1 MRRTVLN
8 RAPAARGRRAPSP
21 PLSAE
26 PRRAVWQHT
35 SEGAKGSAL
44 ALLAIAAYLP
54 ALAGG
59 FVWDDWIFVTEPLIR
74 RWEGLV
80 SIWLSPSDVKGENH
94 YWPIVYTTFWLEHK
108 LWGFHAVGYHAVNIL
123 LNALNALLAWRLL
136 RRLEIPGAWLAGAVF
151 AAHPVHVE
159 SVAWI
164 IERKDLLST
173 VFYLWA
179 IHAWLRHT
187 AAPTTRRLALC
198 LALFTLAMLS
208 KSIAVTLPAT
218 LLLLAWWRTGEI
230 SWRDVG
236 RILPFLAVA
245 AGITAADLFFYWSQD
260 SHRFDY
266 SAAERVLIA
275 ARAVWAYAGQLVWPV
290 SLPILYSRWEVSA
303 SDPAGWAAVIALC
316 TVFATLWLGRRRIGR
331 GPVAALAFFV
341 LTLSPVLGFLDYS
354 FLRIAFLADR
364 FQYLA
369 SLGPIALVA
378 GMVARSLTRLR
389 GKSRVAATG
398 LLFGTVAV
406 LCAQTWR
413 QAEAYR
419 DDLALAQHI
428 STGNPEH
435 YMGQV
440 LLAHALVEAGNHQQ
454 GLTAARNAMQLA
466 RGERGADVGA
476 AVAAVGIALLADDRP
491 SQAEERFRQAI
502 AIRANDSGAQLNLA
516 RTLVVQARYDEG
528 LRLYR
533 EAAKDDS
540 LNDLARA
547 GHAEALLQAG
557 NLPAARDAF
566 LQALPLAR
574 DPRSEPAIHR
584 RLGEVLHG
592 MGELDAAAEHLDL
605 ALELN
610 PRGVRTLLARAAVEV
625 ERKARAA
632 DEAGPE
638 EATGNQPPLERGIRA
653 VASSADNSG
662 GRIEQAREIVEV
674 AIKNEPHH
682 VGARVLLATVLHR
695 LGEHRQAIVALETAL
710 SANLNRP
717 TRRHAHRVMGETLEA
732 RGELAKAADHYR
744 SALAIYPLDADAL
757 AHLAAIHFGAGRH
770 EDALPLYRRLAEVS
784 PCNAKNLSRQT
795 ELSARLGRLPP
806 PIPMPKFCR
815 LSNPAAEPATH
826 RTRSTSRA
834 QGNRSI
840 NS

>member
-1 MRRTVLN
+1 MCRTVLN
-8 RAPAARGRRAPSP
+8 QAPAAGGRRAPSP
-21 PLSAE
+21 PPSAE
-26 PRRAVWQHT
+26 PRRAVWRHT

-44 ALLAIAAYLP
+44 ALLAIAAHLP

-74 RWEGLV
+74 RWDGLV
-80 SIWLSPSDVKGENH
+80 SIWLSPADVKDEPH
-94 YWPIVYTTFWLEHK
+94 YWPVVYTTFWLEHK
-108 LWGFHAVGYHAVNIL
+108 LWGFRAVGYHAVNIL

-151 AAHPVHVE
+151 AVHPVHVE

-198 LALFTLAMLS
+198 LALFTAAMLS
-208 KSIAVTLPAT
+208 KSIAVTLPAA

-266 SAAERVLIA
+266 SVVERVLIA
-275 ARAVWAYAGQLVWPV
+275 ARALWTYAGQLVWPV
-290 SLPILYSRWEVSA
+290 SLPILYPRWEVGA
-303 SDPAGWAAVIALC
+303 SDPIGWAAVIAVC
-316 TVFATLWLGRRRIGR
+316 AVFAALWLGRRRIGR

-389 GKSRVAATG
+389 GKGRVAVTG
-398 LLFGTVAV
+398 ILFATVAV

-413 QAEAYR
+413 QAEAYE
-419 DDLALAQHI
+419 DELTLARHV
-428 STGNPEH
+428 STGNPGH

-440 LLAHALVEAGNHQQ
+440 FLSDALVETGSHQK
-454 GLTAARNAMQLA
+454 GLAAARNAMQLA
-466 RGERGADVGA
+466 RGERGADIGA
-476 AVAAVGIALLADDRP
+476 AANTVGIALLADDRP
-491 SQAEERFRQAI
+491 TQAEERFRQAI
-502 AIRANDSGAQLNLA
+502 AIRANDSRARLNLA

-533 EAAKDDS
+533 EAARDDS
-540 LNDLARA
+540 LNDLALV
-547 GHAEALLQAG
+547 GQAEAMFQAG
-557 NLPAARDAF
+557 NLPAARDA
-566 LQALPLAR
+566 LLRALPLAR

-625 ERKARAA
+625 ERTARAA
-632 DEAGPE
+632 DAAGPE
-638 EATGNQPPLERGIRA
+638 QAKGNQPPLERGIPT
-653 VASSADNSG
+653 VASSRDNSVG
-662 GRIEQAREIVEV
+662 WIGQAREIVEA
-674 AIKNEPHH
+674 AIENEPDRMD
-682 VGARVLLATVLHR
+682 ARVLLAEVLHR

-717 TRRHAHRVMGETLEA
+717 MRRQAHRLMGEALEA
-732 RGELAKAADHYR
+732 RAEPAEAADHYR
-744 SALAIYPLDADAL
+744 RALAIYPLDADAL
-757 AHLAAIHFGAGRH
+757 EHLAAIHFGAGRH

-784 PCNAKNLSRQT
+784 PCNAKNLSRLT
-795 ELSARLGRLPP
+795 ELAARLDSLPP
-806 PIPMPKFCR
+806 PASIPKFCR
-815 LSNPAAEPATH
+815 LSNPAAEPAAH

-834 QGNRSI
+834 QGNGSKDP
-840 NS
+840 

>member
-1 MRRTVLN
+1 MN
-8 RAPAARGRRAPSP
+8 P
-21 PLSAE
+21 SAE
-26 PRRAVWQHT
+26 PRRAVWQHS

-44 ALLAIAAYLP
+44 ALLAIAAHLP

-74 RWEGLV
+74 RWDGLV
-80 SIWLSPSDVKGENH
+80 SIWLSPADVKGENH

-151 AAHPVHVE
+151 AVHPVHVE

-198 LALFTLAMLS
+198 LALFTAAMLS

-260 SHRFDY
+260 FHRFDY
-266 SAAERVLIA
+266 SAVERVLIA
-275 ARAVWAYAGQLVWPV
+275 ARALWTYAGQLVWPV

-316 TVFATLWLGRRRIGR
+316 TVFAALWLGRRHIGR

-341 LTLSPVLGFLDYS
+341 LTLSPVLGFLDYG
-354 FLRIAFLADR
+354 FLRMAFLADR

-389 GKSRVAATG
+389 GRGRVAATG

-440 LLAHALVEAGNHQQ
+440 LLAHALVEADSHQQ
-454 GLTAARNAMQLA
+454 GLAAARNARQLA

-491 SQAEERFRQAI
+491 TQAEERFRQAI
-502 AIRANDSGAQLNLA
+502 AIRANDSGARLHLA
-516 RTLVVQARYDEG
+516 RALVVQARYDEG

-547 GHAEALLQAG
+547 GQAEAMLQAG

-610 PRGVRTLLARAAVEV
+610 PRGVRTLLARATVEAKRKVQAAVEGMG
-625 ERKARAA
+625 
-632 DEAGPE
+632 EA
-638 EATGNQPPLERGIRA
+638 ATGSHSTLERDVYA
-653 VASSADNSG
+653 AKLG
-662 GRIEQAREIVEV
+662 GYKSRELIQNAQQVIEAAIEQKPDSVVEQ
-674 AIKNEPHH
+674 I
-682 VGARVLLATVLHR
+682 LLAMILHR
-695 LGEHRQAIVALETAL
+695 LGKRQQAIVALEAALTA
-710 SANLNRP
+710 NPNRP
-717 TRRHAHRVMGETLEA
+717 LTRQAHRLMGEILEA
-732 RGELAKAADHYR
+732 LGQMPKAADHYR
-744 SALAIYPLDADAL
+744 SALAIYSLDADAL
-757 AHLAAIHFGAGRH
+757 ARLAAIHFESGSY
-770 EDALPLYRRLAEVS
+770 EKALPLYGRLADATPCNPENLLRLAET
-784 PCNAKNLSRQT
+784 L
-795 ELSARLGRLPP
+795 ARLR
-806 PIPMPKFCR
+806 R
-815 LSNPAAEPATH
+815 SEEPNE
-826 RTRSTSRA
+826 TSRTGSYSA
-834 QGNRSI
+834 STDHATSETPPEVCVRPPSGTVIGELYRS
-840 NS
+840 N

>member
-1 MRRTVLN
+1 MNPTKTLN
-8 RAPAARGRRAPSP
+8 RMSMFDV
-21 PLSAE
+21 
-26 PRRAVWQHT
+26 VWQHT

-44 ALLAIAAYLP
+44 ALLAIATYLP

-74 RWEGLV
+74 RWDGLV
-80 SIWLSPSDVKGENH
+80 SIWLSPADMQGEPH

-108 LWGFHAVGYHAVNIL
+108 LWGFRAVGYHAVNIL

-198 LALFTLAMLS
+198 LALFTAAMLS

-236 RILPFLAVA
+236 RIMPFLAVA
-245 AGITAADLFFYWSQD
+245 AGVTAADLFSYWSQY
-260 SHRFDY
+260 SIHLDY
-266 SAAERVLIA
+266 SAVERVLIA
-275 ARAVWAYAGQLVWPV
+275 ARALCTYAGQLVWPV

-303 SDPAGWAAVIALC
+303 SDPAGWAAVIAIC
-316 TVFATLWLGRRRIGR
+316 TIFATLWLGRRRIGR

-341 LTLSPVLGFLDYS
+341 LTLSSVLGFLDYG
-354 FLRIAFLADR
+354 FLRMAFLADR

-389 GKSRVAATG
+389 GRGRVAATG
-398 LLFGTVAV
+398 ILFGTVAV
-406 LCAQTWR
+406 LGAQTWR

-419 DDLALAQHI
+419 DDLTLARHI
-428 STGNPEH
+428 STENPEQ
-435 YMGQV
+435 YVGQI
-440 LLAHALVEAGNHQQ
+440 LLAYALVEAGSHQQ

-466 RGERGADVGA
+466 RGEREA
-476 AVAAVGIALLADDRP
+476 AVSAATAAVGFALLADDRP
-491 SQAEERFRQAI
+491 AQAEERFRQAI
-502 AIRANDSGAQLNLA
+502 ATRTNDSGEQLNLA
-516 RTLVVQARYDEG
+516 RALVVQARYDEG
-528 LRLYR
+528 LRLYL
-533 EAAKDDS
+533 EAARDDA

-547 GHAEALLQAG
+547 GYAEALLQAG

-574 DPRSEPAIHR
+574 DPRSEPVIHR

-610 PRGVRTLLARAAVEV
+610 PRGVRTLLTRAAVEV
-625 ERKARAA
+625 ERKARAE

-638 EATGNQPPLERGIRA
+638 EANGNQATLEPGIPT
-653 VASSADNSG
+653 VASSRDNSG
-662 GRIEQAREIVEV
+662 GWIEQAREIVEV
-674 AIKNEPHH
+674 AIKNEPDH
-682 VGARVLLATVLHR
+682 VVARVLLAAVLHQ

-717 TRRHAHRVMGETLEA
+717 TRRHAHRLLGEALEA

-757 AHLAAIHFGAGRH
+757 ENLAAIHFGAGLH

-784 PCNAKNLSRQT
+784 PCNAQNLSRLT
-795 ELSARLGRLPP
+795 ELSARLDRLPP
-806 PIPMPKFCR
+806 PVSMPKFCH
-815 LSNPAAEPATH
+815 LSNPAAEPASH

-834 QGNRSI
+834 QGNGSK
-840 NS
+840 SP